1 MSRALFA
8 HLWRSQ
14 RTKLLV
20 VCVAMFAWST
30 FLPVIYQSFG
40 QQMQALVDSGVIP
53 KQLTNF
59 GGADVFTL
67 AGSVALGYIHPIAII
82 LVSIFA
88 IGFSASAV
96 AGERQR
102 GTLEV
107 LLARPL
113 SRRTIYVTL
122 LAAALLFIGLVL
134 AAASLGT
141 IVGSAAAGIIDQLPV
156 GRLPLLWLNGMLLW
170 GAFATIAL
178 AASVSFD
185 RLTPA
190 LGVTLAIVIVSYF
203 LYVLGSLWPDA
214 KGLEPYSLFTYLT
227 SRDILTGI
235 VDLKG
240 FALLGAVAAAAIAVA
255 LVVFP
260 PSRPRRPE
268 LTTRAAAAPHR
279 PRAGT
284 NRRNRP
290 LRRRPTRAG
299 LPTRRPD
306 PSASLAAAGPRP
318 TPGRPAPP
326 SRRRHG

>member
-1 MSRALFA
+1 MNGTLFR

-20 VCVAMFAWST
+20 VCVAMLAWST

-113 SRRTIYVTL
+113 SRWTVYITL
-122 LAAALLFIGLVL
+122 LAAVLLFIGLVL

-141 IVGSAAAGIIDQLPV
+141 VAGSAAAGILDQLPV

-170 GAFATIAL
+170 GAFAAIAL

-235 VDLKG
+235 VDVKS
-240 FALLGAVAAAAIAVA
+240 FALLGAVAAVAIAIA

-260 PSRPRRPE
+260 RRD
-268 LTTRAAAAPHR
+268 LAAP
-279 PRAGT
+279 
-284 NRRNRP
+284 
-290 LRRRPTRAG
+290 
-299 LPTRRPD
+299 
-306 PSASLAAAGPRP
+306 S
-318 TPGRPAPP
+318 
-326 SRRRHG
+326 